1 MNVTLESST
10 KFLYLCFCSV
20 PIEKLRLRL
29 GDIDFSQYNNTFMDL
44 FAYYTIVHPK
54 FTATNP
60 PRNDIALIRLVQPV
74 RPWKVNVLPICMPD
88 AGTQLREGQSS
99 TIAGWGRLTESK
111 LRVFRTCSLINF
123 WKMKSKKHTIS
134 QEFPVS
140 AGRL

>member
-1 MNVTLESST
+1 M
-10 KFLYLCFCSV
+10 CFRSV

-99 TIAGWGRLTESK
+99 TIAGWGRLSESK
-111 LRVFRTCSLINF
+111 SSSFSFINF
-123 WKMKSKKHTIS
+123 
-134 QEFPVS
+134 
-140 AGRL
+140 

>member
-1 MNVTLESST
+1 MSNQRCYNGRSANLMKVTLESSSI
-10 KFLYLCFCSV
+10 FLYIRMCFRSV

-29 GDIDFSQYNNTFMDL
+29 GDTDFSQYNNTFMDL

-111 LRVFRTCSLINF
+111 SSSIPLL
-123 WKMKSKKHTIS
+123 
-134 QEFPVS
+134 
-140 AGRL
+140 